1 MKPQKCCNYTDN
13 NSPTIDQIKA
23 IETTWN
29 KFINDYFKAV
39 DDKYPSTDLTI
50 ISEPTVTIIRGAD
63 GNSKKN
69 SNGQPMFKVENDDGD
84 MVELAREE
92 VNALRLKSHLHDT
105 DDDEI
110 SHNATLITDKMGL
123 MVGITITDQPLNNQ
137 TILDPVEAIKETP
150 DESKTIVVSG
160 LTELLANNKVTLRTH
175 QGHFKFGDYQKEE
188 IIIID

>member
-105 DDDEI
+105 DDEHI
-110 SHNATLITDKMGL
+110 SHGVNLILDNLGL
-123 MVGITITDQPLNNQ
+123 MLGITVTDAPLIDL
-137 TILDPVEAIKETP
+137 TLPDP
-150 DESKTIVVSG
+150 DDDSKTISAKG
-160 LTELLANNKVTLRTH
+160 INTLLAEGKVTLRTH
-175 QGHFKFGDYQKEE
+175 EGHFKFGDYKKEE
-188 IIIID
+188 IFLDL

>member
-1 MKPQKCCNYTDN
+1 MANKCCNYTDN
-13 NSPTIDQIKA
+13 TSPTIEQIKA

-29 KFINDYFKAV
+29 KFLNDYFKAV

-50 ISEPTVTIIRGAD
+50 ISNPVATIIRGAD

-110 SHNATLITDKMGL
+110 SHNAYYFKGDFEELSKNEFKERIEYDK
-123 MVGITITDQPLNNQ
+123 DF
-137 TILDPVEAIKETP
+137 
-150 DESKTIVVSG
+150 
-160 LTELLANNKVTLRTH
+160 ELKIIEL
-175 QGHFKFGDYQKEE
+175 E
-188 IIIID
+188 ID